1 MEKIERK
8 SMAKYIVN
16 YLNYVEENKS
26 KADDKFINDHL
37 IKIGF
42 FQHERM
48 IHLIVTVTYGLLDL
62 LSFLIGIVFGNI
74 IPIIIGYML
83 MCFLIP
89 YIYHYF
95 LLENCVQKMKHL
107 YFNNNIWC
115 FACWCGII
123 CCRVWDNMNFL

>member
-16 YLNYVEENKS
+16 YIKYVEENKN
-26 KADDKFINDHL
+26 KADEKFINEHL

-62 LSFLIGIVFGNI
+62 LSFLIGIVFKSI
-74 IPIIIGYML
+74 IPVIIGYML

-95 LLENCVQKMKHL
+95 LLENCVQKMYRQYDEMKK
-107 YFNNNIWC
+107 
-115 FACWCGII
+115 
-123 CCRVWDNMNFL
+123 

>member
-8 SMAKYIVN
+8 SMAKYIVS

-26 KADDKFINDHL
+26 KADDKFIADHL

-62 LSFLIGIVFGNI
+62 LSFLFGIVSKNL
-74 IPIIIGYML
+74 IPVIMGYML

-95 LLENCVQKMKHL
+95 LLENCVQKMYRQYDEMKK
-107 YFNNNIWC
+107 
-115 FACWCGII
+115 
-123 CCRVWDNMNFL
+123 

>member
-95 LLENCVQKMKHL
+95 LLENCVQKMYRQYDEMKK
-107 YFNNNIWC
+107 
-115 FACWCGII
+115 
-123 CCRVWDNMNFL
+123 

>member
-16 YLNYVEENKS
+16 YLNYVDDNMKN
-26 KADDKFINDHL
+26 ADDKFISDHL

-48 IHLIVTVTYGLLDL
+48 IHLIVTVTSVILNLVAF
-62 LSFLIGIVFGNI
+62 FLGYIFGNMVVIVFG
-74 IPIIIGYML
+74 YMV
-83 MCFLIP
+83 MCFTIP

-95 LLENCVQKMKHL
+95 LLENCVQKMYRQYDMMK
-107 YFNNNIWC
+107 NK
-115 FACWCGII
+115 
-123 CCRVWDNMNFL
+123 

>member
-8 SMAKYIVN
+8 SMAKYIVS
-16 YLNYVEENKS
+16 YLNYVEENKD
-26 KADDKFINDHL
+26 KADDKFISDHL

-48 IHLIVTVTYGLLDL
+48 IHLIVTAVYTIIDL
-62 LSFLIGIVFGNI
+62 LAFFLGSVFNNI
-74 IPIIIGYML
+74 FVIIFGYMI

-95 LLENCVQKMKHL
+95 LLENCVQKMYRQYDEMK
-107 YFNNNIWC
+107 NK
-115 FACWCGII
+115 
-123 CCRVWDNMNFL
+123 

>member
-8 SMAKYIVN
+8 SMAKYIVS
-16 YLNYVEENKS
+16 YLNYVDDNILN
-26 KADDKFINDHL
+26 ADDKFIANHL

-48 IHLIVTVTYGLLDL
+48 IHLIVTVTYAVIDL
-62 LSFLIGIVFGNI
+62 LAFFLGSVFNNI
-74 IPIIIGYML
+74 FVIIFGYMI

-95 LLENCVQKMKHL
+95 LLENCVQKMYRQYDL
-107 YFNNNIWC
+107 MNNK
-115 FACWCGII
+115 
-123 CCRVWDNMNFL
+123 

>member
-16 YLNYVEENKS
+16 YLNYVDKNID
-26 KADDKFINDHL
+26 KADDKFISDHL

-48 IHLIVTVTYGLLDL
+48 IHLIVTVTSVILNLFAF
-62 LSFLIGIVFGNI
+62 FLGSLFSNI
-74 IPIIIGYML
+74 FVIIFGYMV
-83 MCFLIP
+83 MCFTIP

-95 LLENCVQKMKHL
+95 LLENGVQKMYRQYDKMK
-107 YFNNNIWC
+107 NK
-115 FACWCGII
+115 
-123 CCRVWDNMNFL
+123 

>member
-26 KADDKFINDHL
+26 KADEKFINEHL

-62 LSFLIGIVFGNI
+62 LSFLIGIVFKNV
-74 IPIIIGYML
+74 IPVIMGYML

-95 LLENCVQKMKHL
+95 LLENCVQKMYRQYDEMKK
-107 YFNNNIWC
+107 
-115 FACWCGII
+115 
-123 CCRVWDNMNFL
+123 

>member
-16 YLNYVEENKS
+16 YLNYVDENID
-26 KADDKFINDHL
+26 KADDEFINNHL

-48 IHLIVTVTYGLLDL
+48 IHLIVTVTYAIIDL
-62 LSFLIGIVFGNI
+62 FSFLIGIVFKNI
-74 IPIIIGYML
+74 IPVIIGYMV

-95 LLENCVQKMKHL
+95 LLENCIQKMYRQYDMMTNK
-107 YFNNNIWC
+107 
-115 FACWCGII
+115 
-123 CCRVWDNMNFL
+123 

>member
-1 MEKIERK
+1 MENIERK

-26 KADDKFINDHL
+26 KADEKFINDHL

-62 LSFLIGIVFGNI
+62 LSFLFGIAFGNI
-74 IPIIIGYML
+74 IPIIMGYML

-95 LLENCVQKMKHL
+95 LLENCVQKMYRQYDEMKK
-107 YFNNNIWC
+107 
-115 FACWCGII
+115 
-123 CCRVWDNMNFL
+123 

>member
-62 LSFLIGIVFGNI
+62 LSFLIGIAFGNI
-74 IPIIIGYML
+74 IPVIMGYML

-95 LLENCVQKMKHL
+95 LLENCVQKMYRQYDEMKK
-107 YFNNNIWC
+107 
-115 FACWCGII
+115 
-123 CCRVWDNMNFL
+123 

>member
-8 SMAKYIVN
+8 SMAKYIVS
-16 YLNYVEENKS
+16 YLNYVEDNKD
-26 KADDKFINDHL
+26 KTDDKFISDHL

-48 IHLIVTVTYGLLDL
+48 IHLIVTALYGLLDL
-62 LSFLIGIVFGNI
+62 LSFLFGIVFKNV
-74 IPIIIGYML
+74 IPVVMGYML

-95 LLENCVQKMKHL
+95 LLENCVQKMYRQYDEMK
-107 YFNNNIWC
+107 NK
-115 FACWCGII
+115 
-123 CCRVWDNMNFL
+123 

>member
-1 MEKIERK
+1 MEKVERK

-16 YLNYVEENKS
+16 YLNYVDSNMD
-26 KADDKFINDHL
+26 KADDKFISNHL

-48 IHLIVTVTYGLLDL
+48 IHLVVTVTYGILDI
-62 LSFLIGIVFGNI
+62 LSFLFGIVFSNI
-74 IPIIIGYML
+74 IPLIMGYMM

-95 LLENCVQKMKHL
+95 LLENCVQKMYRQYDEMKK
-107 YFNNNIWC
+107 
-115 FACWCGII
+115 
-123 CCRVWDNMNFL
+123 